1 MSCIKE
7 TINKSTCYSSKI
19 CLIRSPLLARAKSR
33 IFNAQDAEDV
43 VQNTLNIIIEKESD
57 YDDNKNFYGWA
68 FAILNWQI
76 MRYLTETKRN
86 KEQESYSED
95 SFAHSLQ
102 HVENK
107 LPFHPLLKKELHEE
121 QMKILHDIKDT
132 KMPPREKEFLEYQL
146 KGWSKP
152 DIVYAMKLTK
162 DSQFYVYKRR
172 VVQRIKN
179 NSQTYK

>member
-1 MSCIKE
+1 MSCIKD
-7 TINKSTCYSSKI
+7 TINKSSCYSSKI
-19 CLIRSPLLARAKSR
+19 CLIRSPLLYRAKSR
-33 IFNAQDAEDV
+33 IFNAQDAEDI
-43 VQNTLNIIIEKESD
+43 VQNTLNIIIQKETD

-76 MRYLTETKRN
+76 MRYFTEKKRSR
-86 KEQESYSED
+86 EVEVYSED
-95 SFAHSLQ
+95 SLAYSFQ
-102 HVENK
+102 HIESK
-107 LPFHPLLKKELHEE
+107 LPFDSLLKKELHDE

-146 KGWSKP
+146 KGWSKQ
-152 DIVYAMKLTK
+152 DIIYAMKLTK

-172 VVQRIKN
+172 VAQRIKN